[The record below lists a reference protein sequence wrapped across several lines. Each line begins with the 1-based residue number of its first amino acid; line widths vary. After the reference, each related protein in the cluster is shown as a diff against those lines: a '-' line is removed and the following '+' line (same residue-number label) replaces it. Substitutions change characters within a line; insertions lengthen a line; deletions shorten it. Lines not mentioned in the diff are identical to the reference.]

1 MDKKVSFISLGCKVN
16 LYESV
21 SIINTFKEHGFVE
34 ASFDEICDVYI
45 INTCT
50 VTQTSDS
57 KSKKM
62 IRQAIKRN
70 PDAFI
75 CVMGCFAQ
83 LNNEEVKKIDGINV
97 LCGTSNRHLILPTV
111 LKMMETGDKTLVDLT
126 QKYDEICEYENLTI
140 DHYDN
145 KTRGFVKI
153 QDGCENFCA
162 YCAIPYSRGR
172 FRSRDKDSI
181 IKEIQVLTNH
191 HMKEIV
197 LTGINTGA
205 YGKDLTDLSFPK
217 LLEEII
223 LNVKGLGR
231 LRISS
236 IEATEVT
243 TVLLEVMKKYQEHFC
258 MHLHIPIQG
267 GSDEIIQ
274 AMHRKYDLSYYKE
287 KIKLVRSYFP
297 LINITADVMVGF
309 NGETNELFDI
319 AKKTIDEMNY
329 GEIHVFPY
337 SLRPNTLAYNES
349 KKINF
354 SNRIDNA
361 TKKFRVNEL
370 LALNEEKALFYRE
383 KFINKE
389 LVVLIETTSNGY
401 AVGHSSNYL
410 EIKVIDKEN
419 RLKQNDLVRVI
430 LTKASYP
437 VSTGVIIDV
446 L

>member
-1 MDKKVSFISLGCKVN
+1 MPRSIGFMSLGCKVN

-21 SIINTFKEHGFVE
+21 SVVNAFIEKGFIE
-34 ASFDEICDVYI
+34 KSFDDICDVYL

-70 PDAFI
+70 PDAII
-75 CVMGCFAQ
+75 CVMGCYAQ
-83 LNNEEVKKIDGINV
+83 LNNEEVKNIEGINV
-97 LCGTSNRHLILPTV
+97 LCGTSNRHLIVPTV
-111 LKMMETGDKTLVDLT
+111 LKMIETSDKGFVDLM
-126 QKYDEICEYENLTI
+126 QKYEEICEYENLSI
-140 DHYDN
+140 DHYDH

-153 QDGCENFCA
+153 QDGCENFCS

-181 IKEIQVLTNH
+181 IKEIKTLSDNG
-191 HMKEIV
+191 MKEIV

-205 YGKDLTDLSFPK
+205 YGKDLDDLSFPM
-217 LLEEII
+217 LLEEI
-223 LNVKGLGR
+223 VKSVDNLGR
-231 LRISS
+231 IRISS

-243 TVLLEVMKKYQEHFC
+243 PELLDVMKKYQNHFC

-267 GSDEIIQ
+267 GSDEIVK
-274 AMHRKYDLSYYKE
+274 AMHRKYDLTYYKE

-309 NGETNELFDI
+309 NGETNELFEI

-337 SLRPNTLAYNES
+337 SMRPNTVAYIES
-349 KKINF
+349 KKKNF
-354 SNRIDNA
+354 SDRIDNA
-361 TKKFRVNEL
+361 TKKYRVNEL
-370 LALNEEKALFYRE
+370 LALNERKALDYRNLFLGKKVE
-383 KFINKE
+383 
-389 LVVLIETTSNGY
+389 VLIETIDKGY
-401 AVGHSSNYL
+401 GVGHSSNYL
-410 EIKVIDKEN
+410 EVKVRSDD
-419 RLKQNDLVRVI
+419 LHQNDLVSVEITKVGYPISEGRV
-430 LTKASYP
+430 
-437 VSTGVIIDV
+437 IDV